1 MENRKSIE
9 KINETKSRFFG
20 KLSRIS
26 KPPAALIR
34 KNESMQVMGIR
45 NERGDVRKRNKHLPW
60 DPTMPC
66 LESDAKETKV
76 HPVQR
81 LLQEQLCCF
90 LKAPSWKQA
99 KCLWREQVRSTR
111 WAPLTGCRPATGRGR
126 LRCTTE
132 RNLKTVIPN
141 ESSRSRGS
149 TQCKSPL
156 TQN

>member
-60 DPTMPC
+60 DPTMPR

-76 HPVQR
+76 QPTPVFLPGKYGQR
-81 LLQEQLCCF
+81 SLVVAWGCKELDIMT
-90 LKAPSWKQA
+90 KQ
-99 KCLWREQVRSTR
+99 Q
-111 WAPLTGCRPATGRGR
+111 
-126 LRCTTE
+126 
-132 RNLKTVIPN
+132 
-141 ESSRSRGS
+141 
-149 TQCKSPL
+149 Q
-156 TQN
+156 